1 MCFADVPLDV
11 DVTHVLSGDALLIK
25 GDVGGV
31 PHDDPQDVSE
41 KLTKRQKPLHQS
53 IFFFLGSQTVLKIS
67 VKSDQ
72 LTNKRGY

>member
-41 KLTKRQKPLHQS
+41 KLTKRENLCISQ
-53 IFFFLGSQTVLKIS
+53 FFFSLVLK
-67 VKSDQ
+67 Q
-72 LTNKRGY
+72 Y